1 MKRAMRIMLVEDN
14 PDYREV
20 IEMAINKTAGME
32 LTGKYG
38 AAEVALNSLQDRDLR
53 IEPDIVLLDLNLP
66 AMSGLEALPFF
77 RRSIP
82 DAKVIILTQS
92 DKEADV
98 VTAIRQGAS
107 GYILKSSTI
116 KQIKQGIRDVMDG
129 DAPLDAGVAT
139 HIMKALK
146 AKPIKERPER
156 ELSPRELEILT
167 LLGEGFV
174 KKEIG
179 DKLDITYGT
188 VATHVRNIYEK
199 LNVINAPAA
208 ISKAYQSG
216 ILPMD
221 PEE

>member
-1 MKRAMRIMLVEDN
+1 MKRSMRIMLVEDN

-20 IEMAINKTAGME
+20 VEMAIGKESGME

-38 AAEVALNSLQDRDLR
+38 AAEVALNSLQDRELR

-66 AMSGLEALPFF
+66 AMSGLEALPYFNK
-77 RRSIP
+77 SIP

-98 VTAIRQGAS
+98 VTAIELGAS
-107 GYILKSSTI
+107 GYLLKSSTI
-116 KQIKQGIRDVMDG
+116 RQIKQGIRDVMDG

-139 HIMKALK
+139 HIMKALQT
-146 AKPIKERPER
+146 KPSKDRPER

-208 ISKAYQSG
+208 ISKAYKSG
-216 ILPMD
+216 ILPTD
-221 PEE
+221 

>member
-1 MKRAMRIMLVEDN
+1 MSKTMRIMLVEDH
-14 PDYREV
+14 PEYREV
-20 IEMAINKTAGME
+20 IELAIKKESDME
-32 LTGKYG
+32 LTGKFG
-38 AAEVALNSLQDRDLR
+38 AAEVALRSLQDRDQR
-53 IEPDIVLLDLNLP
+53 IVPDIVLLDLNLP
-66 AMSGLEALPFF
+66 TMSGLEALPYFTQY
-77 RRSIP
+77 IP

-98 VTAIRQGAS
+98 VTAIQQGAS
-107 GYILKSSTI
+107 GYLLKSSTI
-116 KQIKQGIRDVMDG
+116 QQIKQGIRDVMDG
-129 DAPLDAGVAT
+129 DSPLDAGVAT

-146 AKPIKERPER
+146 TKPPKEKPER

-167 LLGEGFV
+167 LLGEGLV

-208 ISKAYQSG
+208 ITKAYKSG
-216 ILPMD
+216 IFGSD
-221 PEE
+221 K